1 MNYQSQLLPKIAP
14 PNGTTPLESASH
26 TCGRACGLLRGPAQ
40 PAAQTA
46 APATCSCSAD
56 HPCALA
62 VFTALSHTVITSNS
76 AGILL
81 SSSLPHTKGTPA
93 HLTLP
98 CCPGTAPPRQES
110 MIRPRQ
116 RHMKC
121 STAACR
127 GRDKFGPFKLYTSL
141 DCGFLTSTL
150 FTFTQL

>member
-1 MNYQSQLLPKIAP
+1 MIPLDYTEPLTSTHESPISIAP
-14 PNGTTPLESASH
+14 RDCTTTTPLESASH
-26 TCGRACGLLRGPAQ
+26 TCGRACGLPRGPAQ

-56 HPCALA
+56 HPCPLA
-62 VFTALSHTVITSNS
+62 VFTALSHTVFTSNS
-76 AGILL
+76 PGILL

-98 CCPGTAPPRQES
+98 FCPGTEPPRQES

-121 STAACR
+121 STAACQR
-127 GRDKFGPFKLYTSL
+127 QGQIR
-141 DCGFLTSTL
+141 TL
-150 FTFTQL
+150 QTLHISRHL